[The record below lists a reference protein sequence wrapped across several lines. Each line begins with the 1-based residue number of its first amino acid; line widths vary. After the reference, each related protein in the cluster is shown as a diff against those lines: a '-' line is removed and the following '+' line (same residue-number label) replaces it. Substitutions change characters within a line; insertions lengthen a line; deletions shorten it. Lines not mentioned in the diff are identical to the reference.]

1 MPMRRWFATFLLV
14 FLPLQFTWSVA
25 AAYCQHESGEVQ
37 HFGHHEHKHASDA
50 GATDAKKAPSGIDED
65 CAFCHAGCVS
75 ALIGVLDVM
84 PPLAADS
91 SPPWAP
97 HFLASPPGDLPE
109 RPNWIASA

>member
-1 MPMRRWFATFLLV
+1 MVFSSTFFLLV

-25 AAYCQHESGEVQ
+25 AAYCQHESGNVQ
-37 HFGHHEHKHASDA
+37 HFGHHEHKHAGDA
-50 GATDAKKAPSGIDED
+50 GAKDAKKAPSGIDED

-75 ALIGVLDVM
+75 VLTGVFDVM
-84 PPLAADS
+84 PPRVADS

-97 HFLASPPGDLPE
+97 HFLTSPPGDLPE